1 MKLIIPVLVFALIF
15 IIAFIYRRFIKKGDT
30 EQVTSNNEKDS
41 FSIKTDPDDVVSFGY
56 KCIWIAVETNN
67 THRVAEVLGV
77 KNPMVCNWKTGIQ
90 KAYENKIFISPSVG
104 AWTLIVGWGLVDF
117 KPKNELDEARGF
129 KQKINAL
136 SKEFGEA
143 QLFFTHRVTEYH
155 GWAKSINGTTTR
167 YYSFLGERF
176 ENILIEGD
184 ATPFE
189 KQLNLANTFS
199 EEAKDEN
206 YFEREDIVFPDEELV
221 MKIAE
226 AWSVNP
232 TTLEDR
238 KDISKGLGL
247 VGN

>member
-1 MKLIIPVLVFALIF
+1 MKFIIPILVLALIV
-15 IIAFIYRRFIKKGDT
+15 IAVLIYKRFNKKIKNWP
-30 EQVTSNNEKDS
+30 VTSDSEKDS
-41 FSIKTDPDDVVSFGY
+41 PAMIAEPNGVVSFGY
-56 KCIWIAVETNN
+56 KCIWIAVN
-67 THRVAEVLGV
+67 THDRDRVAEILGI
-77 KNPMVCNWKTGIQ
+77 KNLIACNWEKGIE

-104 AWTLIVGWGLVDF
+104 IWTLIAGWGLVDF
-117 KPKNELDEARGF
+117 EPKNELDEAKGF
-129 KQKINAL
+129 KQKIDIL

-176 ENILIEGD
+176 ENILIEGE

-206 YFEREDIVFPDEELV
+206 YYEREDIVFPDEELV

-226 AWSVNP
+226 VWSVNP

-238 KDISKGLGL
+238 TDISKGLGL